1 MSPLAV
7 ERLDAERPDVV
18 LPLPRV
24 EPVPPLPAVL
34 LTVPRVVLVLL
45 ATVPLPAVLL
55 PELLVRLELAFFA
68 DAVVLVPV
76 DRPVELAPDPRRL
89 LLPLSSS
96 SREREDDGLLLDPE
110 VPPAREDDF
119 FVARLAEPFV
129 EVFAAMIEYV
139 FISELIN
146 AW

>member
-1 MSPLAV
+1 
-7 ERLDAERPDVV
+7 
-18 LPLPRV
+18 
-24 EPVPPLPAVL
+24 
-34 LTVPRVVLVLL
+34 VVLVLL

-55 PELLVRLELAFFA
+55 PELLVRFELAFFA
-68 DAVVLVPV
+68 VAVVLVPV
-76 DRPVELAPDPRRL
+76 DRPEELAPNARRL

-96 SREREDDGLLLDPE
+96 SSEREDDDLLLDPE

-139 FISELIN
+139 FIVN
-146 AW
+146 